1 MADAV
6 GSGSMLWMPT
16 LRYLHYDVFT
26 SRPFEGNQLAV
37 FLDAQDVDRRD
48 MQRLTNEMN
57 FAESTFILPKE
68 SPDTDIRMR
77 IFTPARE
84 MPMAGHPTIGST
96 FALAA
101 LGVIPHG
108 RDRWVFGLNIGPVP
122 VALEWGTD
130 GLTSA
135 WMDQGPPE
143 FRAPVVPAADVLAS
157 IQADTAAWHATGLP
171 VDEVSC
177 GNAFFIV
184 PLASRAAVDACDPDP
199 AVMRRLRSA
208 FPSGHV
214 GVFVFTTERGTDGAA
229 TYCRMFA
236 PEAGVVEDP
245 ATGSAHG
252 PLGGYLVRHGVV
264 DPDGG
269 VIISA
274 QGVKMGRPS
283 ALHVRVEA
291 TSPTDIAR
299 IHVGGQ
305 AVSVGEGTITW

>member
-1 MADAV
+1 MDAV
-6 GSGSMLWMPT
+6 VSGSMLRMPT

-26 SRPFEGNQLAV
+26 SRSFEGNQLAV
-37 FLDAQDVDRRD
+37 FLDAQAIDGHD

-96 FALAA
+96 FALAS
-101 LGVIPHG
+101 LGVIPRG

-122 VALEWGTD
+122 VALEWGDD
-130 GLTSA
+130 GLASA

-143 FRAPVVPAADVLAS
+143 FRTPVVPADDVVAS
-157 IQADTAAWHATGLP
+157 IQADRSSWQATGRP

-184 PLASRAAVDACDPDP
+184 PLATRAAVDACEAD
-199 AVMRRLRSA
+199 AAAMRRLRSA
-208 FPSGHV
+208 FPGRPV
-214 GVFVFTTERGTDGAA
+214 GVLLFTTEPGADGAT

-264 DPDGG
+264 PADGR

-283 ALHVRVEA
+283 VLHMRVDA
-291 TSPTDIAR
+291 TSPADIAR
-299 IHVGGQ
+299 VHVGGS
-305 AVSVGEGTITW
+305 AVRVGEGVLTW